1 MLKDQNNLEYC
12 CIKLNEIKLEN
23 SIKKLSIN
31 FPYASNTLLNTY
43 GSEKNPNRNWKIF
56 QIGWKCY
63 TLKHVGHRQNMTGG
77 KFKSL
82 NATVRREKGYFLM
95 N

>member
-43 GSEKNPNRNWKIF
+43 GSEKNPNRNWKNISNWMKMLYIKTCGT
-56 QIGWKCY
+56 QTKYDW
-63 TLKHVGHRQNMTGG
+63 
-77 KFKSL
+77 
-82 NATVRREKGYFLM
+82 REI
-95 N
+95 